1 MMKNINAVAFQPK
14 HQMAY
19 SKIDFGDF
27 VTSNDIEDTIIINLH
42 LDHMIEHTFPKI
54 DRCCSLK
61 DKKINFDGVDNMER
75 IDCSIDQ
82 EEFTKKYVDTRE
94 AIIMSGCQT
103 EWKATNW
110 TIGNILDRYDNTT
123 INGKTKFFSWNI
135 SWYKDP
141 TRPKKIDNF
150 KASEVKDMIKS
161 GFFVKIF
168 QQLPKDLKGWVDQ
181 KRKVE
186 IHGYDLLDEYSF
198 PKPMPED
205 KFHEYHYDT
214 SQAYLMLA
222 TAGTGMKGKS
232 SHSKDA
238 ITYILPKT
246 LGCITKQFGMET

>member
-61 DKKINFDGVDNMER
+61 GKKVDFDGVDNMER

-103 EWKATNW
+103 KWKATNW
-110 TIGNILDRYDNTT
+110 TIGNILDRYITPQSMEKQNFSVG
-123 INGKTKFFSWNI
+123 IYLGIKT
-135 SWYKDP
+135 
-141 TRPKKIDNF
+141 
-150 KASEVKDMIKS
+150 
-161 GFFVKIF
+161 
-168 QQLPKDLKGWVDQ
+168 QLDQ
-181 KRKVE
+181 KKLTILKQV
-186 IHGYDLLDEYSF
+186 
-198 PKPMPED
+198 
-205 KFHEYHYDT
+205 
-214 SQAYLMLA
+214 
-222 TAGTGMKGKS
+222 KS
-232 SHSKDA
+232 K
-238 ITYILPKT
+238 I
-246 LGCITKQFGMET
+246 

>member
-1 MMKNINAVAFQPK
+1 MKNINAVAFQPK

-161 GFFVKIF
+161 GFFVKF
-168 QQLPKDLKGWVDQ
+168 FKQLPKHLKGWVDQ
-181 KRKVE
+181 KRKVN
-186 IHGYDLLDEYSF
+186 IYGYDLLDEYSF

-222 TAGTGMKGKS
+222 TEGTGMYGKS
-232 SHSKDA
+232 SH
-238 ITYILPKT
+238 ICTGGNHVLHF
-246 LGCITKQFGMET
+246 TKCARED